1 MQQLI
6 ERAPTSRE
14 AAPRAPATHEAAI
27 PLPSPLPRPS
37 LEAQLEAAIRTPPVG
52 WLTRRALLVL
62 TVTLLP
68 LAGWASMTTIEQAVL
83 GSGQLMPE
91 GKRKTVTLLEPGI
104 LRRLEVKEGSL
115 VEAGQVLAQLDVTQA
130 EAAADQAKAA
140 YWSGRARIAR
150 LRAEQED
157 RRRLDFP
164 ADLATAAAASRAI
177 DVFLEAERALLAARW
192 ASFDGQSAVQAR
204 AIAQAR
210 EQITGARAQKEG
222 AERQLRSAREQIAGL
237 NRLLTQGFASRFTV
251 LELQR
256 QEASFAAAAGTSA
269 AQEAQ
274 FREAMAQAERQLA
287 TIRLSR
293 LSEIATD
300 LQATEA
306 AVATAQQ
313 QLRAAQDIL
322 VRREVLAPEAG
333 RVTNIQM
340 FSPGSSIA
348 AGQPLLDLVP
358 SQDRLV
364 VEGQI
369 LPTDVEQVAVGQ
381 RANLRLSAY
390 RMRELPLLPAQVIHV
405 SPDIVTAPSGSLYY
419 VMRAEL
425 DPGALERFPEAKLF
439 AGMPVEIYVLGERR
453 TPLSYFWAPI
463 RHAARRAFRD

>member
-6 ERAPTSRE
+6 ERAPAARE
-14 AAPRAPATHEAAI
+14 TAI

-52 WLTRRALLVL
+52 RLTRRALLAL
-62 TVTLLP
+62 GVTLLP
-68 LAGWASMTTIEQAVL
+68 FGGWATMTTMEQAVL
-83 GSGQLMPE
+83 GQGQLIPE

-104 LRRLEVKEGSL
+104 LRRLEVKEGSH
-115 VEAGQVLAQLDVTQA
+115 VQAGQVLAQLDVTQA

-140 YWSGRARIAR
+140 FWSGRARIAR

-157 RRRLDFP
+157 RRTLDFP
-164 ADLATAAAASRAI
+164 VDLAKAAAADPAI
-177 DVFLEAERALLAARW
+177 DVFIEAERALFAARW
-192 ASFDGQSAVQAR
+192 ANFDGQTAVQAR
-204 AIAQAR
+204 QIAQAR
-210 EQITGARAQKEG
+210 EQIAGARAQKEG
-222 AERQLRSAREQIAGL
+222 AEQQVRSAREQIAGL
-237 NRLLTQGFASRFTV
+237 NRLLVQGFASRFSV

-256 QEASFAAAAGTSA
+256 QEASFAASAGASA

-287 TIRLSR
+287 TIRLTR

-306 AVATAQQ
+306 AVAAAQQ

-340 FSPGSSIA
+340 FSPGSSIGA
-348 AGQPLLDLVP
+348 NQPLLDLVP

-364 VEGQI
+364 AEGQI

-390 RMRELPLLPAQVIHV
+390 RMRELPLLPAHVIHV
-405 SPDIVTAPSGSLYY
+405 SPDIVTAQNGSTYY
-419 VMRAEL
+419 TVRAEL
-425 DPGALERFPEAKLF
+425 DPGALERFPEVKLF
-439 AGMPVEIYVLGERR
+439 AGMPVEMYILGEKR
-453 TPLSYFWAPI
+453 TPLSYFWAPV